1 VNSRSHWA
9 VSPDAANPYTFS
21 AKLGRI
27 AMPFIAAI
35 VGAIFTGLFYWLIWG
50 KGLEYLEH
58 QWRES
63 SNRRRDAKRRSAAIQ
78 QQQLAPIRSITD
90 SRDAASVLMV
100 LVAQQRGVLT
110 PEQVGVIEHE
120 MQKVLGLAEDLRP
133 RFAFARFAAEQATTI
148 EDAVDAVAG
157 LLRQTLSPSERSDL
171 LAMMQRVAEV
181 HAGPTAGQE
190 QAITYTERQLIRPS

>member
-1 VNSRSHWA
+1 
-9 VSPDAANPYTFS
+9 
-21 AKLGRI
+21 
-27 AMPFIAAI
+27 MPFIAAI

-63 SNRRRDAKRRSAAIQ
+63 SNRRRDDKRRSAAIQ

-120 MQKVLGLAEDLRP
+120 MQKVLGLTEDLRP

-148 EDAVDAVAG
+148 EDAIDAIVG
-157 LLRQTLSPSERSDL
+157 LLRQNLTPSERSDL

-181 HAGPTAGQE
+181 HAGPTAE
-190 QAITYTERQLIRPS
+190 QAQAIAYTERQLIRPS

>member
-1 VNSRSHWA
+1 VPQTNIRSA
-9 VSPDAANPYTFS
+9 Y
-21 AKLGRI
+21 KLGRI

-35 VGAIFTGLFYWLIWG
+35 VGAIVTGLFYWLIWG

-120 MQKVLGLAEDLRP
+120 MQ
-133 RFAFARFAAEQATTI
+133 EQ
-148 EDAVDAVAG
+148 
-157 LLRQTLSPSERSDL
+157 ER
-171 LAMMQRVAEV
+171 
-181 HAGPTAGQE
+181 
-190 QAITYTERQLIRPS
+190 AITYTERQLIRPS